1 MEGFQ
6 NGLINDGHYKQRYVK
21 MLVEQIKMDHAEYKQ
36 LLEKKKNKILSME
49 EEQELGR
56 ALSYLKK
63 ELRVLEQMRSGI
75 EGVLFGEIKD
85 IENDLENN
93 STGCVGDYV
102 PYAPTLPSRGK
113 WREKRKIVVSADKNK
128 GMRADAE

>member
-6 NGLINDGHYKQRYVK
+6 SGLAGDTRYKQRYAR
-21 MLVEQIKMDHAEYKQ
+21 MLVEQIKMDHAEYKE
-36 LLEKKKNKILSME
+36 LLEKRENKTMGVE

-63 ELRVLEQMRSGI
+63 ELRVLDQMKSGI
-75 EGVLFGEIKD
+75 EGIHFGEIKE

-102 PYAPTLPSRGK
+102 PYAPTLPSRGN
-113 WREKRKIVVSADKNK
+113 WR
-128 GMRADAE
+128 